1 MQWMIKKKNHFGMS
15 NIMRLIFYFICCN
28 LFMLPRYS
36 IWYCHLHWH
45 HLWFCFAAAVTFCDF
60 VWTVCSPVCDEAYG
74 SLEVPENTPVGTPLK
89 DVKCKTSDK
98 EGGELRYAIKSG
110 NVHGKFG
117 INSTSSVG
125 TVYVYQAI
133 SFESR
138 TVSFQVRKLIKYCS
152 STAKTSA
159 YNSYSTEFGKKK
171 C

>member
-1 MQWMIKKKNHFGMS
+1 M
-15 NIMRLIFYFICCN
+15 
-28 LFMLPRYS
+28 
-36 IWYCHLHWH
+36 
-45 HLWFCFAAAVTFCDF
+45 
-60 VWTVCSPVCDEAYG
+60 CSPVCDEAYG

-159 YNSYSTEFGKKK
+159 YNSYSTELGKKNAREK
-171 C
+171 QYRVHIVVFTKSCVLYNIKSMLLCLL